1 MVFALRLAVGLLL
14 LAGIFTMKAE
24 LGETL
29 RRIAGASPGWLAA
42 AFAVLVA
49 GQLTSVWKWGW
60 MLRVAGRGASAAMLV
75 RASLVGLFYNNFLP
89 GSVGGDVVKLLMVAP
104 EVGGRARAAA
114 SVFMQRNTGVA
125 GLLVIGL
132 PLSLLHPVRVAL
144 FPAWLGALNHMATW
158 FALATVGYVVV
169 NAAMLSRRAY
179 RKLWAFL
186 GGRGGGSALLHKLGA
201 GARSLHESLLLFR
214 SSLAGAVAISV
225 LTQFLDCVIVW
236 FIAHAMGLE
245 LSIWF
250 CCVCVPM
257 VTLAQLLP
265 VTVNGLGLRESLYL
279 VLLGSVGV
287 PAEAATGLSL
297 ISFGLGFVLSLIG
310 GLVHA
315 AGPARRR
322 AGSGPAAR

>member
-29 RRIAGASPGWLAA
+29 RRIAGAHPGWLAA
-42 AFAVLVA
+42 AFAVLVV

-89 GSVGGDVVKLLMVAP
+89 GSVGGDVVKLLMLAP

-132 PLSLLHPVRVAL
+132 PLSLLHPVRVGL
-144 FPAWLGALNHMATW
+144 FPEWLGALNHMATW
-158 FALATVGYVVV
+158 FALASVGYVAV
-169 NAAMLSRRAY
+169 NAAMLSRPAY
-179 RKLWAFL
+179 RALWGFL
-186 GGRGGGSALLHKLGA
+186 ARRGTGAGLRHTLGA
-201 GARSLHESLLLFR
+201 KARALHESLLLFR

-236 FIAHAMGLE
+236 FIAHSLGLD

-257 VTLAQLLP
+257 VTLAQMLP

-279 VLLGSVGV
+279 VLLGSVGA
-287 PAEAATGLSL
+287 PADAATGLSL
-297 ISFGLGFVLSLIG
+297 ISFGLGFALSLMG

-315 AGPARRR
+315 AGPTRRPG
-322 AGSGPAAR
+322 GSGSPAR